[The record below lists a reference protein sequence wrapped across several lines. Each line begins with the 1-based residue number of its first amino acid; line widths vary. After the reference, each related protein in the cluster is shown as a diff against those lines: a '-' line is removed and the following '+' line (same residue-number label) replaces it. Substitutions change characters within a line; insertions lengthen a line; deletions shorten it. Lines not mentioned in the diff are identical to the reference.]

1 MSKITDLMKTRL
13 VFSLLLF
20 LVFHTVAAQES
31 NPGGG
36 IRIYSYPMDPR
47 HHPDDGRRAVKP
59 PDNRSFGNRVQFM
72 ALRSLDGNFNKL
84 LDQYTL
90 KYKLGN
96 IIWPAYPVL
105 FQSNLP
111 EIVTELKRRNLYLFD
126 LWGFVPGS
134 GPGGYWQQ
142 FTIPEHVTEMFEK
155 ELGDHWLGMDNG
167 EQDGRYVGGYA
178 SQLQPAGGSRETQ
191 YLNFQNHFQGLT
203 DRLGN
208 KMATLVSLNFGH
220 YFLKEGVYTM
230 IGAETAQ
237 GLPNTQI
244 YYSFIRGAGK
254 QYGVPWFGNASVW
267 NRWGWKNYSGISDY
281 NGGDTKGTSLSL
293 LKRLIYTHM
302 MYNCSAVGFEASF
315 LNKKDELSP
324 VGRIQQSANL
334 WVEKNGNPGI
344 LYTPVGIMLDF
355 FSGWS
360 FPRHLYTDNIFRV
373 WGNLPYA
380 EGDYLTD
387 NVLELIYPGYRDASF
402 FHDESGFITPTPFG
416 DAADCILSDS
426 PLWILQQYPVL
437 VVAGSIRGG
446 NEIKD
451 KLENYIRSGGALVI
465 TAGNLKSLP
474 AGLCGIT
481 ATDSLLGFEA
491 KTMVTVGNDQ
501 LIEKDRFNAC
511 ILNCRD
517 EHNVLASAGNF
528 PLAIEK
534 KYGEG
539 TITVLASPFGL
550 PSETVRFTKPGEDQ
564 KMATPYPFLS
574 HSGKII
580 GKILRNTMIF
590 DPSEGLGLITC
601 RKAKG
606 EYTLAICNSGWKE
619 KPYTIKSSAGR
630 ILKITELKTDCSER
644 SATGFLPESVSQA
657 PGQNSPGVIAGGDIR
672 IFRVL
677 MDEKAVTEIPF
688 IQPKPNPS
696 GIGLTLRNISS
707 LKHEILLRPTFFQ
720 NYDIAVIDWKYLAE
734 READELRNQSG
745 WIKNQGLKVFV
756 DLTSGIN
763 LFPDLRIVNNDS
775 VEYGKSMRAIGSLL
789 EKMKIF
795 GTADLIVAS
804 HRTIENNFTDE
815 QFSGSLKS
823 TLKIITREAAG
834 YGIRVHYRP
843 VQGRFAPGLEEAIN
857 LVKAVGEPNLYVAPS
872 LAALAGGDVEKNR
885 QLLGDKHVSSL
896 FIASPAK
903 DLSGKIYSL
912 NQPLAGSA
920 VLPEAAALLKGLK
933 DKVLIIDGIYHDKD
947 AEYLDARELD
957 QIKKY

>member
-1 MSKITDLMKTRL
+1 MKKLL
-13 VFSLLLF
+13 VFFLILF
-20 LVFHTVAAQES
+20 LVCHTAAAQES
-31 NPGGG
+31 SPGGG

-47 HHPDDGRRAVKP
+47 HHPDDARRAVKP
-59 PDNRSFGNRVQFM
+59 PDTGSFGNRVQFM
-72 ALRSLDGNFNKL
+72 ALRSLDGDYKKL

-142 FTIPEHVTEMFEK
+142 YTLPEHVTERFETV
-155 ELGDHWLGMDNG
+155 LGDHWLGMDNG

-293 LKRLIYTHM
+293 LKRLIYTHI

-426 PLWILQQYPVL
+426 PNWILKQYPVL
-437 VVAGSIRGG
+437 IVAGSLKGG

-451 KLENYIRSGGALVI
+451 KLENYIRSGGSLVI

-474 AGLCGIT
+474 GGLCGIS
-481 ATDSLLGFEA
+481 AADSLHFFQA
-491 KTMVTVGNDQ
+491 KTMVSVDESRIIENDP
-501 LIEKDRFNAC
+501 FNAFKLSC
-511 ILNCRD
+511 ND
-517 EHNVLASAGNF
+517 EHKVLASAGIF

-539 TITVLASPFGL
+539 TVTVLASPFGL
-550 PSETVRFTKPGEDQ
+550 PSQPASFTKPGEDQ
-564 KMATPYPFLS
+564 KMTSPYPILA
-574 HSGKII
+574 HSGRII
-580 GKILRNTMIF
+580 GNILRNTMIF
-590 DPSEGLGLITC
+590 EPSEGLSLVTC
-601 RKAKG
+601 RKTKG
-606 EYTLAICNSGWKE
+606 EYTVAVCNSGWKE

-630 ILKITELKTDCSER
+630 ILRITELKTDCSER

-657 PGQNSPGVIAGGDIR
+657 PGHNSQGVIAGGDIR

-677 MDEKAVTEIPF
+677 IDEKAVTEIPYL
-688 IQPKPNPS
+688 QPKSNPS

-707 LKHEILLRPTFFQ
+707 LKQEILLRPSFFQ
-720 NYDIAVIDWKYLAE
+720 NFDIAVIDWKYLSE
-734 READELRNQSG
+734 RETEELRNQSG

-756 DLTSGIN
+756 DLTPGIN

-775 VEYGKSMRAIGSLL
+775 VAYGKSLRVITSLL
-789 EKMKIF
+789 QKMKTL
-795 GTADLIVAS
+795 GAADLIVAS

-815 QFSGSLKS
+815 QFSESLKS
-823 TLKIITREAAG
+823 TLKIIAREAAG
-834 YGIRVHYRP
+834 YGIRIHFRP
-843 VQGRFAPGLEEAIN
+843 VQGRFAPGLEEAVK
-857 LVKAVGEPNLYVAPS
+857 LVAAAGEPNLYVAPS

-885 QLLGDKHVSSL
+885 LLLSDKQVSIL
-896 FIASPAK
+896 FIAAPAR

-912 NQPLAGSA
+912 NQPLAGSF
-920 VLPEAAALLKGLK
+920 VLPEAATLMNGLK
-933 DKVLIIDGIYHDKD
+933 DKILILDGIYDDKN
-947 AEYLDARELD
+947 AEYLDVRELER
-957 QIKKY
+957 INK